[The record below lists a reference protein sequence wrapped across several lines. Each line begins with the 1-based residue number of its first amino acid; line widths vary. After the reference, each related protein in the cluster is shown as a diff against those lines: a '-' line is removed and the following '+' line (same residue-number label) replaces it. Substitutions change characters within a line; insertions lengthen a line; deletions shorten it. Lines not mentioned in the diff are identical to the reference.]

1 MYSVNI
7 EIYGEVVKHG
17 FLPSIWLLAPEY
29 QISGWIAYDGDHA
42 LMQAQGEA
50 EQIKQFIRELPKKMR
65 PWYHIRE
72 VIVKSSES
80 KDAPQTRAPFK
91 ILEAPGEF
99 PVIRPDYTICP
110 DCLAEINSAKE
121 RRHAYPYWSCSKC
134 GPSYSTMLMY
144 PFTRR
149 NTVFASFP
157 PCKKCEG
164 ERKNDADTLHAG
176 SETLACPDCGP
187 HAFLLDHDRNIISD
201 RNSFC
206 AARKLLSEGAILA
219 LQTLYGSFQLLCN
232 TSPETIRTLRERK
245 KIPYLPL
252 TVIAK
257 DMVAAERICIISDE
271 ERKLLQS
278 EAAPIVL
285 LTLRQDAPED
295 FPAER
300 ISPDGN
306 RIALSLPQTGPQAL
320 LLSHEGTGSDVK
332 SFDYLVSH
340 LEYEIEFTLDELF
353 ERLQNTA
360 DYYLYNDLRTGCE
373 CMPSKAIVQNGE
385 PRLLCRSRGYVPA
398 PLHLASP
405 LKRTA
410 AAFGSDLNSTVA
422 IGAGNQII
430 ASQYL
435 GDIRSGRGA
444 AQLTGLLKHMF
455 TLFNMAPDVVVCD
468 MNPALYTSAEAANFA
483 DQYAIP
489 LILVQNHHAQALA
502 CMAEHGLQEALALVF
517 DNGAIGPDG
526 NFWGAELLEVHIE
539 NFKRLATFA
548 PEILPGGHTGIYRPV
563 RQLAGRMI
571 AAGLSLSDE
580 FLHQWNIPEE
590 EAAIWQK
597 ICREQNGRYVV
608 THAAMRLFDSVSAA
622 LGIAPDFCS
631 YRGQAAVRLYHAA
644 AAKKQQLDNIPEHI
658 REKFAWTAV
667 ENEDGILT
675 VDWKEM
681 FRRLTSCAQDAE
693 AVSSHALAFHDAV
706 ASAACEMAI
715 RSTGKTT
722 MRDIV
727 LSGSLFS
734 NDILAGMTKNKLEAA
749 GFRVYEHKFYPA
761 TGSALCAGQLY
772 HAGTAK

>member
-17 FLPSIWLLAPEY
+17 FLPSVWLLVPEY
-29 QISGWIAYDGDHA
+29 QLSGWIAYDGDHA
-42 LMQAQGEA
+42 LMQAQGDV
-50 EQIKQFIRELPKKMR
+50 EQIKQFIRDLPKKMR
-65 PWYHIRE
+65 PWYQIRE
-72 VIVKSSES
+72 VIVKSSGI
-80 KDAPQTRAPFK
+80 KDDPKVRQPFK

-99 PVIRPDYTICP
+99 PAIRPDHTLCP
-110 DCLAEINSAKE
+110 TCLTEINSADK
-121 RRHAYPYWSCSKC
+121 RRYAYPYWSCSKC
-134 GPSYSTMLMY
+134 GPSYSAMLMY

-149 NTVFASFP
+149 NTVFSAFP
-157 PCKKCEG
+157 PCKKCEA
-164 ERKNDADTLHAG
+164 ERKHSGA
-176 SETLACPDCGP
+176 EILACPDCGP
-187 HAFLLDHDRNIISD
+187 RAFLLDRDRNILSD
-201 RNSFC
+201 NNCFC
-206 AARKLLSEGAILA
+206 EARKLLSAGSILA
-219 LQTLYGSFQLLCN
+219 LQTLYGSFQLLCR
-232 TSPETIRTLRERK
+232 SSVPEAIRTLRERK
-245 KIPYLPL
+245 KMPYLPL

-257 DMVAAERICIISDE
+257 NMEAVERICIVSVE
-271 ERKLLQS
+271 EKKLLMS

-285 LTLRQDAPED
+285 LTLRQDVPED
-295 FPAER
+295 FPAKL
-300 ISPDGN
+300 ISPESN
-306 RIALSLPQTGPQAL
+306 RIAVCLPQSGPQTL
-320 LLSHEGTGSDVK
+320 LLLPHEGTDSNVEP
-332 SFDYLVSH
+332 FNYLVSYM
-340 LEYEIEFTLDELF
+340 EYEIELTLDEMF
-353 ERLQNTA
+353 ERLRNIT
-360 DYYLYNDLRTGCE
+360 DYYLYNDLRTGNGCV
-373 CMPSKAIVQNGE
+373 PSKAFIHNGE
-385 PRLLCRSRGYVPA
+385 TRLLRRSRGYVPE
-398 PLHLASP
+398 PLHLITP
-405 LKRTA
+405 LNRTA
-410 AAFGSDLNSTVA
+410 AAFGCDLNSTVA
-422 IGAGNQII
+422 IGAGRQII
-430 ASQYL
+430 ASQFL
-435 GDIRSGRGA
+435 GDIRSERGA

-489 LILVQNHHAQALA
+489 LILVQNHHAQALS
-502 CMAEHGLQEALALVF
+502 CMAEYGLQEALALVF

-526 NFWGAELLEVHIE
+526 NFWGAELLEVQIE

-548 PEILPGGHTGIYRPV
+548 PEILPGGHTGNFRPV

-571 AAGLSLSDE
+571 AAGLPLSGD
-580 FLHQWNIPEE
+580 FLQQWNIPEE

-597 ICREQNGRYVV
+597 ICQEQNGRYVV

-644 AAKKQQLDNIPEHI
+644 TERKLQVDNIPGHI
-658 REKFAWTAV
+658 KDKFAWSTA

-675 VDWKEM
+675 VDWKET
-681 FRRLTSCAQDAE
+681 FRRLTPCAQDAE
-693 AVSSHALAFHDAV
+693 AVSCHALAFHDAI

-715 RSTGKTT
+715 RSATKTR

-734 NDILAGMTKNKLEAA
+734 NEILADMTKHKLQAA